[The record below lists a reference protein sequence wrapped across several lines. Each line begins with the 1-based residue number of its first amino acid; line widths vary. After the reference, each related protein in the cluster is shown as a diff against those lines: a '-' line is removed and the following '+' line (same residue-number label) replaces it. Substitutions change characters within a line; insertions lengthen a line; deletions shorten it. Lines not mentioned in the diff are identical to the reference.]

1 MVSALITQIGHKAAV
16 LVDFKSSF
24 VNLSSKLDNAVHD
37 YGFKL
42 MFIEMFYLHWDIYLV
57 LKLWFCGAAIT
68 V

>member
-37 YGFKL
+37 YGFCFCICIC
-42 MFIEMFYLHWDIYLV
+42 FIFHLFL
-57 LKLWFCGAAIT
+57 
-68 V
+68 